1 MWQFAAC
8 LNSITLRTDSMG
20 HRTSAGDEG
29 SARILIATLMD
40 DSHARPRMPVLDQLR
55 SSVEC
60 EFQAATR
67 IPKKYVHRS
76 ATHTCDP
83 DFPGLILILA
93 KRREV

>member
-8 LNSITLRTDSMG
+8 LNSITLRTDCMG

-29 SARILIATLMD
+29 WARILIATLMD
-40 DSHARPRMPVLDQLR
+40 DPHARPLMPVLDQLKF
-55 SSVEC
+55 SVEC

-76 ATHTCDP
+76 ATHTMRSGFSGT
-83 DFPGLILILA
+83 DF
-93 KRREV
+93 